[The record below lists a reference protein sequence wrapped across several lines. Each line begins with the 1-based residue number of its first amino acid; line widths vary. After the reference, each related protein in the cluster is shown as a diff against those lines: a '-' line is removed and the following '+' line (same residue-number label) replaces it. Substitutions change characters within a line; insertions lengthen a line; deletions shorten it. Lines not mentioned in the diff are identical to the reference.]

1 MHCNVVNIHKQ
12 FYIYTETSD
21 LWASL
26 LQFQSAASISD
37 LFSCPRTTDSHAS
50 VVRVVLYNVHTVYY
64 TASHSLNVV
73 HRCIRNQ
80 FMTKTEVAL
89 NCIGVVERILGK
101 REESHKKIAVKIQ
114 RLGRQLVEDFSV
126 VHFFKTYK

>member
-1 MHCNVVNIHKQ
+1 MHCNVVIIHKQ

-50 VVRVVLYNVHTVYY
+50 VVHVVLYNVHSLTWLECC
-64 TASHSLNVV
+64 TQMHSEPIYDKN
-73 HRCIRNQ
+73 
-80 FMTKTEVAL
+80 
-89 NCIGVVERILGK
+89 
-101 REESHKKIAVKIQ
+101 
-114 RLGRQLVEDFSV
+114 
-126 VHFFKTYK
+126 

>member
-1 MHCNVVNIHKQ
+1 MHCNVVIIHKQ

-50 VVRVVLYNVHTVYY
+50 VVRVVLYNVHCVL
-64 TASHSLNVV
+64 HSL
-73 HRCIRNQ
+73 
-80 FMTKTEVAL
+80 T
-89 NCIGVVERILGK
+89 
-101 REESHKKIAVKIQ
+101 
-114 RLGRQLVEDFSV
+114 QLECCAQMHSEPIYD
-126 VHFFKTYK
+126 KN

>member
-26 LQFQSAASISD
+26 LQFQSAASICD

-50 VVRVVLYNVHTVYY
+50 VVHVVLYNEHT
-64 TASHSLNVV
+64 A
-73 HRCIRNQ
+73 
-80 FMTKTEVAL
+80 
-89 NCIGVVERILGK
+89 
-101 REESHKKIAVKIQ
+101 
-114 RLGRQLVEDFSV
+114 
-126 VHFFKTYK
+126 